1 MVLRAKS
8 AHKTVF
14 TAMDI
19 NEAAI
24 SELLQLATMTLA
36 TTGTGGEAHAA
47 AVYFAAGEDLKLY
60 FFSAADSQHSLDLKL
75 HPQAAAAIYPE
86 VTGWQAIRG
95 LQLRGQAALVPPGA
109 HWQAAW
115 AIYAGKFPFVKAL
128 KAIVASNEL
137 YAFTPGW
144 LRLVDNRR
152 GFGFKQEWDLL

>member
-1 MVLRAKS
+1 VVLRAKNTR
-8 AHKTVF
+8 KTTF
-14 TAMDI
+14 TTM
-19 NEAAI
+19 NLNNAAI

-36 TTGTGGEAHAA
+36 TTGADGEAHAA
-47 AVYFAAGEDLKLY
+47 AVYFAAGEDLKVY
-60 FFSAADSQHSLDLKL
+60 FFSAADSQHSLDLKR
-75 HPQAAAAIYPE
+75 HPKAAAAIYPE

-95 LQLRGQAALVPPGA
+95 LQLRGRAALVPPGVD
-109 HWQAAW
+109 WQAAW